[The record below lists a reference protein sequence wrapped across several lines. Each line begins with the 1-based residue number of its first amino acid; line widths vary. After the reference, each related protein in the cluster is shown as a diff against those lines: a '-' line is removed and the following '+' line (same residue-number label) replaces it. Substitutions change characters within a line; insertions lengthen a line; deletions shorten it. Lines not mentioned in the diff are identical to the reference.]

1 MRILVILTAIGL
13 AGCVEV
19 QEPDGRQLFM
29 ENCASCHGADAK
41 GDGEMSQHLVKMA
54 PDLTKLSIRNGG
66 VFPTDEV
73 MATIDGLNRA
83 PHFSGAMPEFG
94 AGDMGET
101 IVVERNGL
109 GTPVPA
115 DLLALTQ
122 YLEELQE

>member
-122 YLEELQE
+122 YLEEVQG